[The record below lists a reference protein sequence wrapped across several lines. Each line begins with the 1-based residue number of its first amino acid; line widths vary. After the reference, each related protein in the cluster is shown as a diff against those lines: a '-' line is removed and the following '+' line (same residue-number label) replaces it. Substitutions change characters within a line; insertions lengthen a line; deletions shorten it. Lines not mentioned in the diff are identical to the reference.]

1 MSLFPSKAKPSD
13 LDLFINMNAASVLE
27 QQKLQREK
35 HKVAHEAK
43 VEKDK
48 QSRQVQKQKPQRGS
62 SILAKPRA
70 GTLEP
75 RISVTQFNNGASRVK
90 LYALR
95 QPITS
100 ATFVWC
106 TAVSVH

>member
-48 QSRQVQKQKPQRGS
+48 QSRQVQKQKVQDRRE
-62 SILAKPRA
+62 KEKKRTQKQERRA
-70 GTLEP
+70 
-75 RISVTQFNNGASRVK
+75 
-90 LYALR
+90 
-95 QPITS
+95 
-100 ATFVWC
+100 
-106 TAVSVH
+106 

>member
-1 MSLFPSKAKPSD
+1 MKSQVTPKPSD

-48 QSRQVQKQKPQRGS
+48 QSRQVQKQKVQDRRGEGEE
-62 SILAKPRA
+62 ANTKQERRA
-70 GTLEP
+70 
-75 RISVTQFNNGASRVK
+75 
-90 LYALR
+90 
-95 QPITS
+95 
-100 ATFVWC
+100 
-106 TAVSVH
+106 